1 MLKTIVLCRGRESP
15 LFIVLKTV
23 TLVIVCS
30 LVLTACESIG
40 YYSQAISGHWQIL
53 RQRQSIETL
62 ISDESVDGDLRKRL
76 QYLQS
81 VRKFA
86 TSELFLPDNNSY
98 RYYSDIGRE
107 FVVWNV
113 FAANEF
119 SVTPKQWCFP
129 FAGCVD
135 YKGYFSRQ
143 DAVDYATR
151 LNSEGYDTHV
161 GGVVAYSTLGWFDD
175 PVLNTFI
182 SQDDMRLAGLVFHE
196 LAHQKLYLPGET
208 GFNESFAMAVE
219 IAGIERWF
227 GQSSRTTSDYMKSQR
242 IRADF
247 VATMLGGRQQLAL
260 LYQTEIPVTAMKRG
274 KQDVIDQMIDDAYM
288 SFKRRWDGIDTYD
301 RWLGLPDRPH
311 LNNAKLS
318 TVSSY
323 YQMLPIFEKILSEE
337 GGDLAAFYRR
347 VEKLA
352 ALSKGQRQQFFTDTF
367 ASEIKLIQRN

>member
-1 MLKTIVLCRGRESP
+1 
-15 LFIVLKTV
+15 
-23 TLVIVCS
+23 
-30 LVLTACESIG
+30 VLTACESIG
-40 YYSQAISGHWQIL
+40 YYSQAISGHWHIL
-53 RQRQSIETL
+53 QQRQSIETL
-62 ISDESVDGDLRKRL
+62 ISDESVDVDLKKKL

-86 TSELFLPDNNSY
+86 TNELLLPDNNSY
-98 RYYSDIGRE
+98 GYYSDIGRE

-113 FAANEF
+113 FAAGEF

-143 DAVDYATR
+143 DAIDYATR
-151 LNSEGYDTHV
+151 LKKDGYDTHV

-208 GFNESFAMAVE
+208 SFNESFAMAVE
-219 IAGIERWF
+219 IAGIKRWF
-227 GQSSRTTSDYMKSQR
+227 GSSSGAAADYMKSQR
-242 IRADF
+242 VRADF
-247 VATMLGGRQQLAL
+247 VATMLEGRRQLAL
-260 LYQTEIPVTAMKRG
+260 LYQTEIPVTAMKQG
-274 KQDVIDQMIDDAYM
+274 KQEVISQVIDDAYM
-288 SFKRRWDGIDTYD
+288 LFKRRWDGVDTYD
-301 RWLGLPDRPH
+301 RWLGLPERPH

-323 YQMLPIFEKILSEE
+323 YQKLPIFEKILSEE
-337 GGDLAAFYRR
+337 GGDLAAFYQR

-352 ALSKGQRQQFFTDTF
+352 ALSKEQRQQFFAGTS
-367 ASEIKLIQRN
+367 APEIGLIQRN